1 MFHTLD
7 DYKSKGKNEEEKKDK
22 KNTNSYTGG
31 TKSGMEVENP
41 VDDIVRQAKEQSSS
55 GDVGR
60 DGTKLKITLWKNG
73 F

>member
-1 MFHTLD
+1 MFKTLD
-7 DYKSKGKNEEEKKDK
+7 DLKGKKEEEKKDK
-22 KNTNSYTGG
+22 KSTSSYTGG

-41 VDDIVRQAKEQSSS
+41 VDEIVKQAKEQSAS

-60 DGTKLKITLWKNG
+60 EGTKLKITLWSNG